1 MTYPKYFS
9 HFPDITYAKSIN
21 KAGKIEYQQ
30 IKSYFH
36 RMQVRDDL
44 FKEDTLYYLYDVQN
58 GMRPEQ
64 IAYEE
69 YGDEGYYWVILQ
81 VNDIVDYYKEWPL
94 TQYELDTF
102 IVEKYGSYQ
111 AAEDIH
117 HYETT
122 ETKNEDGEIV
132 LDGGIVVQQ
141 NFIFEYPNN
150 FGDTTFFQ
158 AYPAAVTNRMYE
170 YRENEKKTQINLL
183 KKEYLGDF
191 ISEYVFYANDIDP
204 ELLVSQLKVSN
215 YLR

>member
-1 MTYPKYFS
+1 MAYPKYFS

-21 KAGKIEYQQ
+21 KAGKIEYQK

-36 RMQVRDDL
+36 RMQVREDI
-44 FKEDTLYYLYDVQN
+44 FKEDTLYYIYDVQN

-69 YGDEGYYWVILQ
+69 YGDASYYWVVLQ
-81 VNDIVDYYKEWPL
+81 INDIVDYYKEWPL
-94 TQYELDTF
+94 TQYELDNF
-102 IVEKYGSYQ
+102 INEKYEETEGV
-111 AAEDIH
+111 H
-117 HYETT
+117 HYETV
-122 ETKNEDGEIV
+122 ETKNADGEIV
-132 LDGGIVVQQ
+132 LDGGIRVQD
-141 NFIFEYPNN
+141 NFVFEYPNN
-150 FGDTTFFQ
+150 FGDTVYFYSRPTL
-158 AYPAAVTNRMYE
+158 VTNREYE
-170 YRENEKKTQINLL
+170 YTQNQKKTQINLL